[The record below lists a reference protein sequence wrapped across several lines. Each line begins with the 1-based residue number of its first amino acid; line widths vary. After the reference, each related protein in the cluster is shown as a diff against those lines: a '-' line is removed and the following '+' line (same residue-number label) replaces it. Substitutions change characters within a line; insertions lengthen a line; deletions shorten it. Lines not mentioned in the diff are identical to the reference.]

1 MLMEKKNPMLS
12 SLKENLLNEM
22 EEIQILGGMSK
33 DVHVYAIE
41 SCKPTFQFCGGSDCV
56 AGCACSIEPQPDPD
70 KG

>member
-41 SCKPTFQFCGGSDCV
+41 SCKPTFQFCGGSN
-56 AGCACSIEPQPDPD
+56 
-70 KG
+70 